1 MDALTSCCLGRRFVP
16 IQPPPTPNR
25 PLTLPSRRPRPLPLR
40 SSGDGAPEDLDQWD
54 QMELKFGRLIGED
67 PKLTLAKIMARKSNP
82 EVTPLDVEKSFSK
95 KNEGGP
101 VEGSIK
107 LPPPRRLLDSSKSAG
122 FFAQKALAEKNLL
135 LSRPAMNSGTNNGG
149 VDGNPAS
156 RPAQLD
162 EKVEEGSLNVRL
174 RKPTVFRGDDGE
186 TDKALD
192 LRMKP
197 NLFLKMR
204 KGTIDDASD
213 VTLLKRPEVVR
224 VTVNDDKGNAAS
236 SDSIGSSSGGTGDA
250 ELPDGMERVE
260 PLNANGSHTD
270 DESHRKDVPM
280 PDQYLAKPGGNLSMD
295 SSLQGKPQRLNMS
308 EREVPLYIVN
318 KDNLNLEAQGASAD
332 IENFISAEQEELIDR
347 DWKRAEDLLQKSERD
362 EVELISCSTRGFVA
376 SFGSLIGF
384 LPYRN
389 LGAKW
394 KFLSFESWLRKKG
407 LDPSLYKQNLSIVG
421 SNEAPN
427 EILAKSTQILDIDQ
441 KEKNIASNVKVE
453 YLLEEYDQEKAKFLS
468 SFVGQKIRVNVTLA
482 DRNSRRLMFSG
493 RRKVNEEL
501 VERKRRLMSRLSI
514 GDVVKCCVTKITYF
528 GIFVEVEGVPALIHQ
543 SEILEA
549 KVHQLDFTLERIT
562 LSLKQITPDPLMEAL
577 ETVAGDRGFLDGG
590 LEAVQTNE
598 EWADVESLI
607 KELQQIEGIQGV
619 SKGRFFVS
627 PGLAP
632 TFQVYMASMFNDQYK
647 LLARSGNRVQE
658 VMVRTSLDKEQ
669 MKAAILACTNR
680 VE

>member
-25 PLTLPSRRPRPLPLR
+25 PLTLPSRRPGPLPLR
-40 SSGDGAPEDLDQWD
+40 SSGDGAPENLDQWD

-95 KNEGGP
+95 KNKGGP

-135 LSRPAMNSGTNNGG
+135 LSRPAMNRGTNNGG
-149 VDGNPAS
+149 MDGNPAS

-162 EKVEEGSLNVRL
+162 ETVKEGSLNVGL

-224 VTVNDDKGNAAS
+224 VTVNDDKGNT
-236 SDSIGSSSGGTGDA
+236 GSSSGGTGDA
-250 ELPDGMERVE
+250 ELPDGMETVE

-280 PDQYLAKPGGNLSMD
+280 PNQYLAKPGSNLSMD
-295 SSLQGKPQRLNMS
+295 SSLQGKPQRLDMS

-394 KFLSFESWLRKKG
+394 KFLSFESWLRKRG

-501 VERKRRLMSRLSI
+501 VERKRKLMSRLSI
-514 GDVVKCCVTKITYF
+514 GDVVKCCITKITYF

-543 SEILEA
+543 SEVSWDA
-549 KVHQLDFTLERIT
+549 TLDPSSYFKIG
-562 LSLKQITPDPLMEAL
+562 QPDPLMEAL

-590 LEAVQTNE
+590 LEAVQSNE

-607 KELQQIEGIQGV
+607 KELQQIEGVQGV

-647 LLARSGNRVQE
+647 LLARSGNKVQE
-658 VMVRTSLDKEQ
+658 VMVQASLDKEQ